1 MDLSEEEKTKFMSLV
16 AKNTTHS
23 NVERFFKTFSD
34 VSYVCVSIDEKR
46 KAIACLSFA
55 YNSWFNTG
63 SYIISLSCGVDAL
76 PFILSIINKISHKM
90 RMIYSNDT
98 YIVYS
103 SDRIKNADIIVA
115 RYTDNIYEAWLIT
128 PGYNYSLSAP
138 NADICDEFLE
148 YICSDDDNKHKLLR
162 EYALRPEIFSKEI
175 RNKIKLIYNSL
186 SDSDK
191 LLLELGEKI

>member
-1 MDLSEEEKTKFMSLV
+1 MDLSEEEKTKFMLLV

-34 VSYVCVSIDEKR
+34 VSYVCISIDEKR

-55 YNSWFNTG
+55 YNSWFDTG

-76 PFILSIINKISHKM
+76 PFILSIINKISPKM

-103 SDRIKNADIIVA
+103 SDRIKCADIVA
-115 RYTDNIYEAWLIT
+115 AGYAGNIYDAWLIT
-128 PGYNYSLSAP
+128 PGYNYLLNAP

-148 YICSDDDNKHKLLR
+148 CICSDDDNKNELLR
-162 EYALRPEIFSKEI
+162 KYALRPEIFSKKI
-175 RNKIKLIYNSL
+175 RDKIKLIYNSL